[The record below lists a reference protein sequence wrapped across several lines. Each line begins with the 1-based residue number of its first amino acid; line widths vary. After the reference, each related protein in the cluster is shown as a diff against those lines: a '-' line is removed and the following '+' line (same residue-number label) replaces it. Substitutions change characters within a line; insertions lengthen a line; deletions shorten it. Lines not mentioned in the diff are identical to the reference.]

1 MTNSLPDGN
10 KPSRRISGRAK
21 FSASVIALSSL
32 LLSAPSV
39 FAQMAMPPAKVGV
52 LTLQPQPVTIQS
64 ELSGR
69 VTASAMAEVRP
80 QVGGLIVARNF
91 EEGSRVNTG
100 DVLYEIDPA
109 SYQAAYDTAVAAET
123 KAKANLKNAHA
134 KLARV
139 SNLNSQQVL
148 SAQELE
154 NAELAYD
161 QAAADMRSAEAQR
174 DNAALD
180 LKRTKVVAPIS
191 GLVGR
196 SELLVGALV
205 TAGQAAPLATI
216 RNIDRIN
223 VDVTRSTSE
232 YLELQKKIKSGEI
245 RQEDG
250 AANVTLTLDDGS
262 QYPHAGRL
270 EFSEVFVDE
279 GTGTYSLR
287 ANFENPEGALLP
299 GMFVRA
305 KVDVGISEKSF
316 LVPQRAV
323 SRDPK
328 GNATALFVGKDGIV
342 EQRSFVANEVV
353 GDNWVLHEGV
363 SEGDRVIVEGSMK
376 AQPGSAVEATEV
388 TINAE
393 NGLTIQSASA
403 AP

>member
-1 MTNSLPDGN
+1 MTNSLRDEN
-10 KPSRRISGRAK
+10 KSLCRSNGRVR
-21 FSASVIALSSL
+21 FGASFIALSSI
-32 LLSAPSV
+32 LLSVPQA
-39 FAQMAMPPAKVGV
+39 FAQMAISPAKVGV
-52 LTLQPQPVTIQS
+52 ITLQPQAITIQS

-80 QVGGLIVARNF
+80 QVGGIIVARNF
-91 EEGSRVNTG
+91 EEGSRVNAG
-100 DVLYEIDPA
+100 DILYEIDAA
-109 SYQAAYDTAVAAET
+109 SYQASFDAAVAAES
-123 KAKANLKNAHA
+123 KAKANMKNAHA

-161 QAAADMRSAEAQR
+161 QALADMRSAEAQKE
-174 DNAALD
+174 NAALD

-191 GLVGR
+191 GRIGG

-205 TAGQAAPLATI
+205 TAGQATPLATI
-216 RNIDRIN
+216 RNIDSIN
-223 VDVTRSTSE
+223 IDVTRSTSE

-250 AANVTLTLDDGS
+250 AAHVSLTLDDGS
-262 QYPHAGRL
+262 EYPHSGRL

-279 GTGTYSLR
+279 GTGTYTLR
-287 ANFENPEGALLP
+287 ANFDNPEGALLP

-305 KVDVGISEKSF
+305 KLDVGIAEKSF
-316 LVPQRAV
+316 LIPQRAV

-328 GNATALFVGKDGIV
+328 GNATALFVSKDGVV
-342 EQRSFVANEVV
+342 EQRSLVADEVV

-376 AQPGSAVEATEV
+376 ARPGATVEVSEVAVNSETGLVRHSEV
-388 TINAE
+388 
-393 NGLTIQSASA
+393 A
-403 AP
+403 AQ

>member
-1 MTNSLPDGN
+1 MTNSFYGENRPG
-10 KPSRRISGRAK
+10 RRAI
-21 FSASVIALSSL
+21 FSASFFAISSL
-32 LLSAPSV
+32 LLSAPV
-39 FAQMAMPPAKVGV
+39 ALAQMAMPPAKVGV
-52 LTLQPQPVTIQS
+52 MTLQAQPVTIQS

-80 QVGGLIVARNF
+80 QVGGIIVARNF
-91 EEGSRVNTG
+91 EEGSRVNAG

-109 SYQAAYDTAVAAET
+109 SYQAAFDAAVAAEA
-123 KAKANLKNAHA
+123 KAKANMKNARA

-161 QAAADMRSAEAQR
+161 QALADMRSSEAQKE
-174 DNAALD
+174 NAALD

-191 GLVGR
+191 GRIGR

-205 TAGQAAPLATI
+205 TAGQATPLATI
-216 RNIDRIN
+216 RNIDSIN

-245 RQEDG
+245 RQEGG
-250 AANVTLTLDDGS
+250 AALVSLTLDDGS
-262 QYPHAGRL
+262 VYPHSGSL

-279 GTGTYSLR
+279 GTGTYTLR
-287 ANFENPEGALLP
+287 ANFDNPDGALLP

-305 KVDVGISEKSF
+305 KLDVGVAEKSF
-316 LVPQRAV
+316 LIPQRAV

-328 GNATALFVGKDGIV
+328 GNATALFVTKDGVV
-342 EQRSFVANEVV
+342 EQRAFVADEVV

-363 SEGDRVIVEGSMK
+363 ADGDRVIVEGSMK
-376 AQPGSAVEATEV
+376 ARPGSTVETSEV
-388 TINAE
+388 TLNSAT
-393 NGLTIQSASA
+393 GLVSQSETA
-403 AP
+403 AR